1 MGGAYSQRGCTNLL
15 LPPANEVWGKVICLT
30 ACVCPRGGVWS
41 GGDAWSQGMPGL
53 GGAWSQGGACLVG
66 CLVGGVPGGDPP
78 DGYCCRFY
86 ASYWNGFLF
95 CNIFA
100 KNYMKMKEFETG
112 EPPLDLPMKLL
123 GNGIFKKLPT
133 IIQLGHDSSDFN
145 LSWQYSNV
153 SSSI

>member
-1 MGGAYSQRGCTNLL
+1 
-15 LPPANEVWGKVICLT
+15 
-30 ACVCPRGGVWS
+30 
-41 GGDAWSQGMPGL
+41 
-53 GGAWSQGGACLVG
+53 
-66 CLVGGVPGGDPP
+66 
-78 DGYCCRFY
+78 
-86 ASYWNGFLF
+86 
-95 CNIFA
+95 
-100 KNYMKMKEFETG
+100 MKMKEFETG